1 MVGYGP
7 PVSPRGRH
15 HVCGLDDG
23 EVPSQAPGAQAP
35 APPPLTIT
43 DRAVGRLLRWG
54 PAPCALA
61 VVALSLAKYGAGV
74 YPAWRYMQALALHW
88 RNPTVSHL
96 LAPPGAY
103 LLDSPVSAVIAGML
117 RFTSGRAYLGFHLL
131 LAFFALAVPFALR
144 PVRRSPELRLMVC
157 FLIVGGTVPAVLLS
171 WVGSYDPVSIG
182 AAAVA
187 ALAENPAARA
197 LAWGLF
203 AFNNAPQAVLALGI
217 YAIVLLV
224 DRGRAGIPR
233 VVVSGLS
240 ALAGYIG
247 IRVLT
252 AIWGGGESQLSM
264 MRHYGLA
271 AYLRGYAFWPLLLFS
286 ALGVGWLHLVDHEV
300 RRFTA
305 ARAFFCLSL
314 LASMGIP
321 LLALDTS
328 RILVGILWPGML
340 ATTDITFK
348 KLTVAHARRVLARL
362 APVALLL
369 VIVVAWNNTLV
380 YAGWRSLLEFARYL
394 LGASPA
400 PPPP

>member
-1 MVGYGP
+1 
-7 PVSPRGRH
+7 VSPRGRH
-15 HVCGLDDG
+15 YVSSLDNG
-23 EVPSQAPGAQAP
+23 EARSQAPGTQGPTPLAP
-35 APPPLTIT
+35 TIS
-43 DRAVGRLLRWG
+43 DRLVGRLLHWS
-54 PAPCALA
+54 PAACALA

-74 YPAWRYMQALALHW
+74 YPAWRYMRALALHW
-88 RNPTVSHL
+88 RDPTVSHL

-103 LLDSPVSAVIAGML
+103 LLDSPASAVVAGVL
-117 RFTSGRAYLGFHLL
+117 HFTSGRAYLGFHLL

-144 PVRRSPELRLMVC
+144 PVRRSPELRLMVS

-187 ALAENPAARA
+187 TLAEHPAVRA
-197 LAWGLF
+197 LAWTLF

-217 YAIVLLV
+217 YAVVLLV
-224 DRGRAGIPR
+224 DGGRAAVPR
-233 VVVSGLS
+233 VAVSGLS

-247 IRVLT
+247 IRALT

-264 MRHYGLA
+264 MRHYGFA
-271 AYLRGYAFWPLLLFS
+271 AYLRGYAYWPLLVFS
-286 ALGVGWLHLVDHEV
+286 ALGVGWLFLVDREV
-300 RRFTA
+300 RPLSV
-305 ARAFFCLSL
+305 ARAFFGLSL

-340 ATTDITFK
+340 ATTHITLK
-348 KLTVAHARRVLARL
+348 TLTVVRARSLLARI

-369 VIVVAWNNTLV
+369 VIVVAWNNSLV
-380 YAGWRSLLEFARYL
+380 YAGWRSLLEFVRYL
-394 LGASPA
+394 LGASPS
-400 PPPP
+400 PPSP